1 MLDEVKVEKIINMF
15 WEEITDVTWDVWCDT
30 STTDK
35 ERIAVDVYAKLDDL
49 TLDIDEVYEIFWDWA
64 NGLDESSFVDFN

>member
-15 WEEITDVTWDVWCDT
+15 WEEISDMSWDDWCDT

-35 ERIAVDVYAKLDDL
+35 ERIVVDVYVRLDNP